1 MILGPV
7 FVPVWYKSSRTV
19 RQLPIAI
26 LLMCTTA
33 AGASS
38 ADAESGSF
46 LLSEQAGLRGLAYS
60 YDAQR
65 RIAQVGSGERSMSFL
80 AGSRYA
86 WVFGRLKR
94 LRERTHLASDGR
106 DLWVPDEARIF
117 FGAPLANEAA
127 APRSFT
133 VMIDPGHGG
142 KDPGAVAP
150 DGRLEKD
157 VALQISLEIADKL
170 RAKGLRVVLTRRTDE
185 FIELQRRP
193 EMANEM
199 GADLLVSVH
208 ANASESASLGGF
220 EIYYLSDGVDDTA
233 LAVDRA
239 RSRAPRAPSGEFG
252 IDGGASRAIVWDLV
266 SSENR
271 RRSAGMADHIEREV
285 GSAVVTEA
293 RRVRQAEFRVLKL
306 ADCPAVLVEAG
317 YLTHDGDEA
326 KLFDPEYRSRL
337 SDAIVQGLAKYI
349 DKIRP
354 DRPGPDTGKGGS

>member
-7 FVPVWYKSSRTV
+7 SVRVWYKSMRIV
-19 RQLPIAI
+19 RQLPIVI
-26 LLMCTTA
+26 LLMCSTV

-38 ADAESGSF
+38 ADAQSRSF
-46 LLSEQAGLRGLAYS
+46 SLSEQAGLRGLAYS

-65 RIAQVGSGERSMSFL
+65 RIARIGRGEQSMSFL

-86 WVFGRLKR
+86 WVSGRLKR
-94 LRERTHLASDGR
+94 LRERTRLAPDGR
-106 DLWVPDEARIF
+106 DVWAPDEARAF
-117 FGAPLANEAA
+117 FGASAVRETAV
-127 APRSFT
+127 PRPFT

-157 VALQISLEIADKL
+157 VALQIALEIADKL
-170 RAKGLRVVLTRRTDE
+170 RSKGLRVVLTRSTDQ

-193 EMANEM
+193 EMANEI

-208 ANASESASLGGF
+208 ANASESSSLGGF
-220 EIYYLSDGVDDTA
+220 EIYYLSDTVDDTA
-233 LAVDRA
+233 LAAERA
-239 RSRAPRAPSGEFG
+239 QSRAPRAPSGEFG

-271 RRSAGMADHIEREV
+271 RKSAGMAGHIEREV
-285 GSAVVTEA
+285 GSAVATEA

-306 ADCPAVLVEAG
+306 SDCPAVLVEAG

-326 KLFDPEYRSRL
+326 KLMDPEYRHRL
-337 SDAIVQGLAKYI
+337 SDAIVEGLVKYI

-354 DRPGPDTGKGGS
+354 ARTGPDTGEGRS